1 MNENVPRLLDVAS
14 RREQTDFN
22 LDLKLVPCSECKISF
37 LGGLSAGVDLV
48 VCDNVSKPILV
59 PSSAPVSQ
67 DPDSLD
73 QTTKSTQASSPRNE
87 NLQKKKKKLSFY
99 QAYGEFSLQHLTVTV
114 LIKNFPIV
122 SPLINIYTALEP
134 ATRTYTR
141 PEESRTYLNPY
152 IWAQEG

>member
-87 NLQKKKKKLSFY
+87 NLQKKKKRNSPFTKLM
-99 QAYGEFSLQHLTVTV
+99 ENSLSS
-114 LIKNFPIV
+114 I
-122 SPLINIYTALEP
+122 
-134 ATRTYTR
+134 
-141 PEESRTYLNPY
+141 
-152 IWAQEG
+152 